1 MGKNDPVGTVLYE
14 KVIFQNEEKDFQ
26 IRLTVTEF
34 RGVQY
39 LNVRKYFLSFEEDYL
54 PTREGVTLPLSIM
67 PVYNMFEGL
76 YDILSYAEAD
86 ELRNE
91 IREKAG
97 LEKEDGMAR
106 IERIPF

>member
-1 MGKNDPVGTVLYE
+1 MADQPTGTILFE
-14 KVIFQNEEKDFQ
+14 KIIFQNDDKDFQ
-26 IRLTVTEF
+26 IRLTVSEF

-39 LNVRKYFLSFEEDYL
+39 LNLRKYFLSFEEDYL
-54 PTREGVTLPLSIM
+54 PTKEGVTIPLSIM

-76 YDILSYAEAD
+76 YEILSYAEAD

-97 LEKEDGMAR
+97 LEKEDGIAST
-106 IERIPF
+106 ERIPF

>member
-1 MGKNDPVGTVLYE
+1 MARDQPTGTVLYE
-14 KVIFQNEEKDFQ
+14 KTIFQNEEKDFQ

-54 PTREGVTLPLSIM
+54 PTREGVTIPLSIM

-76 YDILSYAEAD
+76 YEILSFAEAD
-86 ELRNE
+86 DLRNE

-97 LEKEDGMAR
+97 LEKQNGMDGV
-106 IERIPF
+106 ERIPF

>member
-1 MGKNDPVGTVLYE
+1 MADQPIGKVLYE
-14 KVIFQNEEKDFQ
+14 KLIFQNDEKDFQ
-26 IRLTVTEF
+26 VRLTVSEF

-39 LNVRKYFLSFEEDYL
+39 LNIRKYFLSFEEDYL
-54 PTREGVTLPLSIM
+54 PTKEGITIPLSIL

-91 IREKAG
+91 IRERAG
-97 LEKEDGMAR
+97 LEKENGLTNL
-106 IERIPF
+106 ERSPF